1 MKTRKMTE
9 SSVKTGSWGG
19 VGRGGWVVIEA
30 EKQNTKVGISAGI
43 VFPPHGK
50 RHMGRV
56 GRELREVRGMFAP
69 VSCEGS
75 GFRACKEKGLGAV
88 PTSGAH
94 TLNAPHSPGDTGFT
108 VSS

>member
-1 MKTRKMTE
+1 MTE
-9 SSVKTGSWGG
+9 SSIKTGSWGG
-19 VGRGGWVVIEA
+19 RGQGGQVVIEA
-30 EKQNTKVGISAGI
+30 EKQNPKVGISAGI
-43 VFPPHGK
+43 VFPPHGE

-94 TLNAPHSPGDTGFT
+94 TKCTAFSRGH
-108 VSS
+108 